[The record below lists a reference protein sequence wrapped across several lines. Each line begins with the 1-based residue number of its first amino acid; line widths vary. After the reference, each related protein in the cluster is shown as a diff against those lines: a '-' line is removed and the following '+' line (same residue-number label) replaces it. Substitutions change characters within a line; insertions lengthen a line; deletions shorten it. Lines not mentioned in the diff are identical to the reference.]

1 MKVVFLPVFDGGDD
15 LIVEVVPHPDVSLGP
30 PVGLV
35 QDGLPSSLG
44 GSVLRTWKFSIR
56 NVCKQQSK
64 LECQNIY
71 NSNEFIASR
80 LISVAQG
87 FFFGETVFKIR
98 R

>member
-15 LIVEVVPHPDVSLGP
+15 LVVEVVPHPDVGLGP

-44 GSVLRTWKFSIR
+44 RSVLRTWKIAIG

-64 LECQNIY
+64 HEWPNIY
-71 NSNEFIASR
+71 NITTQMSLLHRA
-80 LISVAQG
+80 
-87 FFFGETVFKIR
+87 
-98 R
+98 

>member
-44 GSVLRTWKFSIR
+44 GSVLRTWKFSI
-56 NVCKQQSK
+56 
-64 LECQNIY
+64 
-71 NSNEFIASR
+71 
-80 LISVAQG
+80 
-87 FFFGETVFKIR
+87 
-98 R
+98 